1 VGSRWRPRPTI
12 RTQANEPVG
21 AAPSLWL
28 GALARLAGRAAHEL
42 KNPLNGLAL
51 NLEVLRSRS
60 ARGGA
65 EVSALAPY
73 ASAAAGE
80 LERAIPLV
88 EALLTLARP
97 VANPVDLR
105 SVMRPLLVL
114 YGAIATA
121 GGGSLDLVYEAEH
134 MFVTADGDT
143 VRALVAEA
151 LDVTIGA
158 NLDVAGKI
166 AESDGSISLRLVGG
180 AGRPVATRM
189 EQLAAAH
196 DIRLNSDEDETL
208 LLMPALARAGVD
220 LNT

>member
-1 VGSRWRPRPTI
+1 
-12 RTQANEPVG
+12 VG

-28 GALARLAGRAAHEL
+28 GALGRLAGRAAHEL

-51 NLEVLRSRS
+51 NLEVVRSRS
-60 ARGGA
+60 ARAGA
-65 EVSALAPY
+65 AASALEPY

-88 EALLTLARP
+88 EALLALARP

-105 SVMRPLLVL
+105 SAMRPLLVL

-121 GGGSLDLVYEAEH
+121 GGGSLDVVYEVEH
-134 MFVTADGDT
+134 MFVAADGDT

-158 NLDVAGKI
+158 NLDVAGRVG
-166 AESDGSISLRLVGG
+166 ESDGAISFRLVGG

-189 EQLAAAH
+189 EQLAAEH
-196 DIRLNSDEDETL
+196 DIRLNADEDETL
-208 LLMPALARAGVD
+208 LLMPARARAGAD
-220 LNT
+220 SNT